1 MCQTGLAAEPTP
13 GSFGRMSR
21 CFRRGREILLAILF
35 VTPAARA
42 QDVPPASTQWSGLPA
57 LNYDSDNGF
66 GYGVTGGVYRFG
78 GTRSLYDWS
87 VEPTLFATTNGRR
100 EIVTTVDVPFLM
112 RGAARLTVF
121 AGFERDCCHPYYGFG
136 NASIHDSELDPSFYT
151 YRRRRWSLTTAI
163 QWRVGNAFRILTGAA
178 VIHNRSGVR
187 DSLSAFAVDSVVGV
201 IAPEEYSA
209 ASVGPQLGLVFD
221 TRDQERDPHHG
232 VWAEALVWQGLGA
245 VLGTTAFTRWTA
257 ALRGYL
263 ALGGSVTLAARVLG
277 EHVAGDMPTAM
288 LPDIGSSFN
297 GFPGVGG
304 GSTVRGVLRDRYLGR
319 TRLVTNLEARVRT
332 GPLVFLAQRWRLG
345 AVAFVDAGRVWDERG
360 DDATGLGLHWGKGAG
375 ARIGWGD
382 AFIIALDFAH
392 GSEAG
397 VQMYLG
403 LGHLF

>member
-1 MCQTGLAAEPTP
+1 
-13 GSFGRMSR
+13 MSR
-21 CFRRGREILLAILF
+21 HPQHVWVALLAILCCAP
-35 VTPAARA
+35 TAHA
-42 QDVPPASTQWSGLPA
+42 QDVPPAGVQWSGLPA

-66 GYGVTGGVYRFG
+66 GYGVTGGVYRFD
-78 GTRSLYDWS
+78 GTHGLYEWS

-100 EIVTTVDVPFLM
+100 EIVATVDVPFLL

-136 NASIHDSELDPSFYT
+136 NASSRDPSLDPRFYT
-151 YRRRRWSLTTAI
+151 YARRRWSLVPTL
-163 QWRVGNAFRILTGAA
+163 QWRLGRAFRLLTGAGI
-178 VIHNRSGVR
+178 IHNRSGVR
-187 DSLSAFAVDSVVGV
+187 DSLSEFALDSAAAV

-209 ASVGPQLGLVFD
+209 ASVGPRVGIVFD
-221 TRDQERDPHHG
+221 TRDQERDPHSG
-232 VWAEALVWQGLGA
+232 IWAEAIMWQGLGA
-245 VLGTTAFTRWTA
+245 ILGDNTFTRWTG

-263 ALGGSVTLAARVLG
+263 PLGTSMTLAARVLG
-277 EHVAGDMPTAM
+277 EHVAGNMPTAM
-288 LPDIGSSFN
+288 LPDIGSSFQ

-304 GSTVRGVLRDRYLGR
+304 GATVRGVLRDRYLGR
-319 TRLVTNLEARVRT
+319 TRMVANLEARIRT
-332 GPLVFLAQRWRLG
+332 QPLVFLAQRWRLG

-360 DDATGLGLHWGKGAG
+360 EDGSGVGLHWGKGAG

-397 VQMYLG
+397 LQMYLG